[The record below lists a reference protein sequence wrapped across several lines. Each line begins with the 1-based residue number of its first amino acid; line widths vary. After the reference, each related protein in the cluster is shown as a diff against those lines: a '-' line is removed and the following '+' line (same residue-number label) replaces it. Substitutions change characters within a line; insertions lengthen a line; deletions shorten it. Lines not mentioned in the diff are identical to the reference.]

1 MVRYGNRVQVQELL
15 SQSSY
20 LSSND
25 PRLHFGLGSS
35 TSASVEVRWP
45 SGLIEKFSSVKVDQ
59 LINPSRGRGPGN
71 GQIGPFFALT
81 GYGRSLYEGHG

>member
-1 MVRYGNRVQVQELL
+1 MRYGDRVQVQELL

-25 PRLHFGLGSS
+25 PRLHFGLGSC

-45 SGLIEKFSSVKVDQ
+45 SSLVEKFSGVQVDQ
-59 LINPSRGRGPGN
+59 LLTLREGAGQVAGR
-71 GQIGPFFALT
+71 PFLP
-81 GYGRSLYEGHG
+81 LH